1 MKLYKIRIS
10 VDSSRFTAI
19 DPTWR
24 TYDLEEEIRQ
34 YMYTLPF
41 YVEFDSDN
49 LIFLEYTRLN
59 LRMFREE
66 DLLTVKLKY
75 GKDIRI
81 VEALY
86 EKEKIRFIDPKV
98 LI

>member
-1 MKLYKIRIS
+1 
-10 VDSSRFTAI
+10 
-19 DPTWR
+19 
-24 TYDLEEEIRQ
+24 
-34 YMYTLPF
+34 MYTLPF